1 MFETLTGVQVKFE
14 VNLKEQIDSGNT
26 HSVIRKVEDTN
37 GQMKKEQTTIYKTLH
52 RKLKIEQKE
61 PF

>member
-1 MFETLTGVQVKFE
+1 VFETLTGVQVKFE

-52 RKLKIEQKE
+52 RKQKNLMAS
-61 PF
+61 